1 MGYDFDSREVRV
13 IELPLHQPVEVEVLE
28 RTFNEAR
35 DLCFINGTDL
45 IAERASS
52 LIRFIDLEGK
62 VTFKPG
68 NLKYCADLTS
78 QLARFSLPLDG
89 RVFVI

>member
-13 IELPLHQPVEVEVLE
+13 IELPLHQSVEVEVLE

-68 NLKYCADLTS
+68 NLKYCADLMS